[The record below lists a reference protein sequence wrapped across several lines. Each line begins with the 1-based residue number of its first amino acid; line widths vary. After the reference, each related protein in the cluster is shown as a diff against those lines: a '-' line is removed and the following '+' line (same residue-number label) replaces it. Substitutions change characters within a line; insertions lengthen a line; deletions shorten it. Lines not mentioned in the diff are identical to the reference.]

1 MNKEAIKKLLIAD
14 IDRLA
19 AVEHQRW
26 AHWQS
31 YMHGKGTMQADGS
44 LLLPPDLVARWEKQ
58 IKTPFEKLS
67 SDEQESDR
75 EQVRHYIPAITGILS
90 NQ

>member
-1 MNKEAIKKLLIAD
+1 MKKEDIEQKLLTD
-14 IDRLA
+14 IDKLA
-19 AVEHQRW
+19 DVEHQRW

-31 YMHGKGTMQADGS
+31 YMHSKGAVLTDGS

-67 SDEQESDR
+67 DDEQESDR

-90 NQ
+90 N